1 MSDPY
6 LRFDAI
12 SVVFPGVRALDGVSF
27 AAHAG
32 QVHALMG
39 ENGAGKSTLLKVLS
53 GVNRVAEGALWING
67 QRHVFSNAREALR
80 EGVSIIYQELT
91 LSPNMSVAENLLLG
105 QLPTRSGFINRRQLR
120 ERALAIL
127 ADLGEGSIHPSTKVR
142 DLSIGQQQMIEIGR
156 ALLRDAK
163 IIAFDEPTSSLSIQE
178 IRQLKRIVNRLRD
191 EGRVVLY
198 VTHRMEEVF
207 EMCDAVTIF
216 RDGKHIRTHE
226 DMSELNHDL
235 LVSEMVGRDIDDVY
249 GYRAREHGDVVLSVE
264 GIQGRGL
271 KKPVSFS
278 VKRGEVFGLFGLVG
292 AGRSELLRLVCGVES
307 PKAGSVTFKG
317 ETRRFKSP
325 GEAIRAGIAMC
336 PEDRKSQG
344 IFPVASVADNLN
356 ISCRRFFKR
365 WGVFRHPGRERRNA
379 ESYIQ
384 QLSVKT
390 PGPRAPIGKLS
401 GGNQQKVILARW
413 LAEEID
419 LFVMDEPTR
428 GIDVGARRDIYALL
442 YDLAEQGKSVV
453 VISSDLAEVSSICDR
468 IAVMRDG
475 ELVEVVSRDSATPER
490 LLGLALVVVLLWF
503 RSFSVVAG
511 PMPACTSR
519 GPLRW
524 DNPGTLHS
532 IPRHSRE
539 VLEFPILGAN
549 SKILF

>member
-6 LRFDAI
+6 LRFDNI

-27 AAHAG
+27 AAHTG

-53 GVNRVAEGALWING
+53 GVNRAAEGALWIDG

-80 EGVSIIYQELT
+80 EGIAIIYQELT

-105 QLPTRSGFINRRQLR
+105 QLPTRQGFVNRRKMR

-127 ADLGEGSIHPSTKVR
+127 ADLGEGDIHPSTKVR

-156 ALLRDAK
+156 ALLRDARV
-163 IIAFDEPTSSLSIQE
+163 IAFDEPTSSLSIQE
-178 IRQLKRIVNRLRD
+178 IRQLKRIVKRLRD

-216 RDGKHIRTHE
+216 RDGQHIRTHE
-226 DMSELNHDL
+226 DMSQLTHDL

-249 GYRAREHGDVVLSVE
+249 GYRAREHGDVVLSVDE
-264 GIQGRGL
+264 IQGRGL
-271 KKPVSFS
+271 NAPVSFS

-292 AGRSELLRLVCGVES
+292 AGRSELLRLVCGVEA
-307 PKAGSVTFKG
+307 PKAGSVTFQG
-317 ETRRFKSP
+317 ESRRFKSP
-325 GEAIRAGIAMC
+325 AEAIRAGIAMC

-379 ESYIQ
+379 EAYIQ

-390 PGPRAPIGKLS
+390 PSYRAPIGKLS

-428 GIDVGARRDIYALL
+428 GIDVGARRDIYSLL
-442 YDLAEQGKSVV
+442 YDLAEQGKSIV

-475 ELVEVVSRDSATPER
+475 ELVDVVPRDAATPER
-490 LLGLALVVVLLWF
+490 LLGLAL
-503 RSFSVVAG
+503 
-511 PMPACTSR
+511 PA
-519 GPLRW
+519 
-524 DNPGTLHS
+524 
-532 IPRHSRE
+532 
-539 VLEFPILGAN
+539 
-549 SKILF
+549 

>member
-27 AAHAG
+27 SAHAG

-80 EGVSIIYQELT
+80 EGVAIIYQELT

-105 QLPTRSGFINRRQLR
+105 QLPTRSGFINRRKLR
-120 ERALAIL
+120 EKALAIL
-127 ADLGEGSIHPSTKVR
+127 ADLGEGAIHPSTKVR
-142 DLSIGQQQMIEIGR
+142 ELSIGQQQMIEIGR

-163 IIAFDEPTSSLSIQE
+163 VIAFDEPTSSLSIQE
-178 IRQLKRIVNRLRD
+178 IRQLKRIVKRLRD

-226 DMSELNHDL
+226 DMSSLNHDL

-249 GYRAREHGDVVLSVE
+249 GYRPREQGDVVLNVE

-271 KKPVSFS
+271 KAPVSFS

-307 PKAGSVTFKG
+307 PKAGSVTFNG
-317 ETRRFKSP
+317 EARRFKSP

-379 ESYIQ
+379 EAYIQ

-413 LAEEID
+413 LSEEID
-419 LFVMDEPTR
+419 LFVMDEPIR

-475 ELVEVVSRDSATPER
+475 ALVEVVPRESATPER
-490 LLGLALVVVLLWF
+490 LLGLAL
-503 RSFSVVAG
+503 
-511 PMPACTSR
+511 PA
-519 GPLRW
+519 
-524 DNPGTLHS
+524 
-532 IPRHSRE
+532 
-539 VLEFPILGAN
+539 
-549 SKILF
+549 

>member
-6 LRFDAI
+6 LRFDGI

-53 GVNRVAEGALWING
+53 GVNRVAEGALWIDG
-67 QRHVFSNAREALR
+67 QRHVFSNAREALG
-80 EGVSIIYQELT
+80 EGVAIIYQELT

-105 QLPTRSGFINRRQLR
+105 QLPTQRGFVNRRQLR
-120 ERALAIL
+120 EKALAIL
-127 ADLGEGSIHPSTKVR
+127 DDLGEGDIHPSTKVR
-142 DLSIGQQQMIEIGR
+142 ELSIGQQQMIEIGR

-163 IIAFDEPTSSLSIQE
+163 VIAFDEPTSSLSIQE
-178 IRQLKRIVNRLRD
+178 IRQLKRIIKRLRD

-226 DMSELNHDL
+226 GMSTLTHDL
-235 LVSEMVGRDIDDVY
+235 LVSEMVGRDIEDVY
-249 GYRAREHGDVVLSVE
+249 GFRERPLGDVVFAVD
-264 GIQGRGL
+264 GIEGRGL
-271 KKPVSFS
+271 KAPVSFS

-292 AGRSELLRLVCGVES
+292 AGRSELLRLVCGVEE
-307 PKAGSVTFKG
+307 PKAGSVQFNG
-317 ETRRFKSP
+317 ESRRFKNP

-356 ISCRRFFKR
+356 ISCRRLFKR
-365 WGVFRHPGRERRNA
+365 WGLFRHPGRERRNA

-384 QLSVKT
+384 QLSIKT
-390 PGPRAPIGKLS
+390 PGPRTPIGTLS

-413 LAEEID
+413 LAEKID

-428 GIDVGARRDIYALL
+428 GIDVGARRDIYTLL

-475 ELVEVVSRDSATPER
+475 ELVDIVPRESATAER
-490 LLGLALVVVLLWF
+490 LLGLAL
-503 RSFSVVAG
+503 
-511 PMPACTSR
+511 PA
-519 GPLRW
+519 
-524 DNPGTLHS
+524 
-532 IPRHSRE
+532 
-539 VLEFPILGAN
+539 
-549 SKILF
+549 

>member
-6 LRFDAI
+6 LRFDNI
-12 SVVFPGVRALDGVSF
+12 SVVFPGVRALYGVSF
-27 AAHAG
+27 AAHTG

-53 GVNRVAEGALWING
+53 GVNRTAEGALWIDG

-80 EGVSIIYQELT
+80 EGIAIIYQELT

-105 QLPTRSGFINRRQLR
+105 QLPTRQGFVNRRKMR

-127 ADLGEGSIHPSTKVR
+127 ADLGEGDIHPSTKVR

-156 ALLRDAK
+156 ALLRDARV
-163 IIAFDEPTSSLSIQE
+163 IAFDEPTSSLSIQE
-178 IRQLKRIVNRLRD
+178 IRQLKRIVKRLRD

-216 RDGKHIRTHE
+216 RDGQHIRTHE
-226 DMSELNHDL
+226 DMSQLTHDL

-249 GYRAREHGDVVLSVE
+249 GYRAREQGDVVLSVDE
-264 GIQGRGL
+264 IQGRGL
-271 KKPVSFS
+271 NAPVSFS

-292 AGRSELLRLVCGVES
+292 AGRSELLRLVCGVEA
-307 PKAGSVTFKG
+307 PKAGSVTFQG
-317 ETRRFKSP
+317 ESRRFKSP
-325 GEAIRAGIAMC
+325 AEAIRAGIAMC

-390 PGPRAPIGKLS
+390 PSYRAPIGKLS

-428 GIDVGARRDIYALL
+428 GIDVGARRDIYSLL
-442 YDLAEQGKSVV
+442 YDLAEQGKSIV

-475 ELVEVVSRDSATPER
+475 ELVDVVPRDAATPER
-490 LLGLALVVVLLWF
+490 LLGLAL
-503 RSFSVVAG
+503 
-511 PMPACTSR
+511 PA
-519 GPLRW
+519 
-524 DNPGTLHS
+524 
-532 IPRHSRE
+532 
-539 VLEFPILGAN
+539 
-549 SKILF
+549 

>member
-1 MSDPY
+1 MPDPY

-27 AAHAG
+27 TAHAG

-53 GVNRVAEGALWING
+53 GVNRVAEGALWLG
-67 QRHVFSNAREALR
+67 GHRHVFSNAREALS
-80 EGVSIIYQELT
+80 EGISIIYQELT

-105 QLPTRSGFINRRQLR
+105 QLPLRNGFINRRQMR
-120 ERALAIL
+120 EKALAIL

-163 IIAFDEPTSSLSIQE
+163 VIAFDEPTSSLSIQE
-178 IRQLKRIVNRLRD
+178 IRQLKRIVKRLRD

-249 GYRAREHGDVVLSVE
+249 GYRPREQGDVVLSVDA
-264 GIQGRGL
+264 IQGRGL
-271 KKPVSFS
+271 TAPVSFS

-292 AGRSELLRLVCGVES
+292 AGRSELLRLVCGVEQ
-307 PKAGSVTFKG
+307 PKAGSVTFNG
-317 ETRRFKSP
+317 ESRRFKSP
-325 GEAIRAGIAMC
+325 GEAIRAGMAMC

-379 ESYIQ
+379 EAYIK

-413 LAEEID
+413 LAEEIE

-428 GIDVGARRDIYALL
+428 GIDVGARRDIYSLL

-475 ELVEVVSRDSATPER
+475 ALVEVLPREQATPER
-490 LLGLALVVVLLWF
+490 LLGLAL
-503 RSFSVVAG
+503 
-511 PMPACTSR
+511 PA
-519 GPLRW
+519 
-524 DNPGTLHS
+524 
-532 IPRHSRE
+532 
-539 VLEFPILGAN
+539 
-549 SKILF
+549 

>member
-6 LRFDAI
+6 LRFDGI
-12 SVVFPGVRALDGVSF
+12 SVVFPGVRALDSVSF
-27 AAHAG
+27 SARTG

-53 GVNRVAEGALWING
+53 GVNRVAEGALWIDG

-80 EGVSIIYQELT
+80 EGIAIIYQELT

-105 QLPTRSGFINRRQLR
+105 QLPTRQGFVNRRQLR
-120 ERALAIL
+120 EKALAIL
-127 ADLGEGSIHPSTKVR
+127 TDLGEGGIHPSTKVR
-142 DLSIGQQQMIEIGR
+142 ELSIGQQQMIEIGR
-156 ALLRDAK
+156 ALLRDARV
-163 IIAFDEPTSSLSIQE
+163 IAFDEPTSSLSIQE
-178 IRQLKRIVNRLRD
+178 IRQLKRIVKRLRD

-216 RDGKHIRTHE
+216 RDGQHIRTHE
-226 DMSELNHDL
+226 DMSALNHDL

-249 GYRAREHGDVVLSVE
+249 GYRPREQGDVVLGVE
-264 GIQGRGL
+264 EILGRGL
-271 KKPVSFS
+271 NAPVSFS

-292 AGRSELLRLVCGVES
+292 AGRSELLRLVCGVEA
-307 PKAGSVTFKG
+307 PRAGSVTFQGKS
-317 ETRRFKSP
+317 RRFKSP
-325 GEAIRAGIAMC
+325 AEAIRAGIAMC

-344 IFPVASVADNLN
+344 IFSVASVADNLN

-365 WGVFRHPGRERRNA
+365 WGIFRHPGRERRNA
-379 ESYIQ
+379 ELYIQ
-384 QLSVKT
+384 QLSIKT
-390 PGPRAPIGKLS
+390 PSHRTPIGKLS

-413 LAEEID
+413 LSEEID

-475 ELVEVVSRDSATPER
+475 ELVDIVPRESATPER
-490 LLGLALVVVLLWF
+490 LLGLAL
-503 RSFSVVAG
+503 
-511 PMPACTSR
+511 PA
-519 GPLRW
+519 
-524 DNPGTLHS
+524 
-532 IPRHSRE
+532 
-539 VLEFPILGAN
+539 
-549 SKILF
+549 

>member
-1 MSDPY
+1 MSDAY

-12 SVVFPGVRALDGVSF
+12 SVVFPGVRALDKVSF
-27 AAHAG
+27 AARAG

-53 GVNRVAEGALWING
+53 GVNRVAEGALWIDG
-67 QRHVFSNAREALR
+67 QRHVFSNARQALK
-80 EGVSIIYQELT
+80 EGVAIIYQELT

-105 QLPTRSGFINRRQLR
+105 QLPTHNGFIDRRQLKQK
-120 ERALAIL
+120 ALAIL
-127 ADLGEGSIHPSTKVR
+127 ADLGEGTIHPSTKVR

-156 ALLRDAK
+156 ALLREAK
-163 IIAFDEPTSSLSIQE
+163 VIAFDEPTSSLSIQE
-178 IRQLKRIVNRLRD
+178 IRQLKRIVKRLRD

-216 RDGKHIRTHE
+216 RDGQHIRTHE
-226 DMSELNHDL
+226 DMSALNHDL

-249 GYRAREHGDVVLSVE
+249 GYRTREQGDVLLSVE

-271 KKPVSFS
+271 KAPVSFS
-278 VKRGEVFGLFGLVG
+278 VRRGEVFGLFGLVG
-292 AGRSELLRLVCGVES
+292 AGRSELLRLVCGVEA
-307 PKAGSVTFKG
+307 PKAGSVHFNG
-317 ETRRFKSP
+317 ESRRFKSP
-325 GEAIRAGIAMC
+325 AEAIRAGIAMC

-379 ESYIQ
+379 EAYIQ

-390 PGPRAPIGKLS
+390 PGHRAPIGKLS

-413 LAEEID
+413 LSEEID

-475 ELVEVVSRDSATPER
+475 ELVDVVPRESATPER
-490 LLGLALVVVLLWF
+490 LLGLAL
-503 RSFSVVAG
+503 
-511 PMPACTSR
+511 PA
-519 GPLRW
+519 
-524 DNPGTLHS
+524 
-532 IPRHSRE
+532 
-539 VLEFPILGAN
+539 
-549 SKILF
+549 

>member
-1 MSDPY
+1 MSDAY

-12 SVVFPGVRALDGVSF
+12 SVVFPGVRALDKVSF
-27 AAHAG
+27 GAQTG

-53 GVNRVAEGALWING
+53 GVNRMAEGALWING
-67 QRHVFSNAREALR
+67 QRHVFGNAREALR
-80 EGVSIIYQELT
+80 EGIAIIYQELT

-105 QLPTRSGFINRRQLR
+105 QLPTRRGFVNRRQLR
-120 ERALAIL
+120 EKALAIL
-127 ADLGEGSIHPSTKVR
+127 ADLGEGNIHPSTKVR

-178 IRQLKRIVNRLRD
+178 TRQLKRIVKRLRD

-216 RDGKHIRTHE
+216 RDGQHIRTHA
-226 DMSELNHDL
+226 DMSALNHDL
-235 LVSEMVGRDIDDVY
+235 LVSEMVGRDINDVY
-249 GYRAREHGDVVLSVE
+249 GYRPREHGDVILSVE

-271 KKPVSFS
+271 KAPVSFS

-292 AGRSELLRLVCGVES
+292 AGRSELLRLVCGVEAT
-307 PKAGSVTFKG
+307 KAGSVQFNG
-317 ETRRFKSP
+317 EVRRFKSP
-325 GEAIRAGIAMC
+325 QDAIRAGIAMC

-365 WGVFRHPGRERRNA
+365 WGMFRHPGRERRNA

-390 PGPRAPIGKLS
+390 PGPRTPIGKLS

-428 GIDVGARRDIYALL
+428 GIDVGARRDIYSLL
-442 YDLAEQGKSVV
+442 YDLAEQGKSIV

-475 ELVEVVSRDSATPER
+475 ELVDVVPRESATPER
-490 LLGLALVVVLLWF
+490 LLGLAL
-503 RSFSVVAG
+503 
-511 PMPACTSR
+511 PA
-519 GPLRW
+519 
-524 DNPGTLHS
+524 
-532 IPRHSRE
+532 
-539 VLEFPILGAN
+539 
-549 SKILF
+549 

>member
-1 MSDPY
+1 M
-6 LRFDAI
+6 
-12 SVVFPGVRALDGVSF
+12 
-27 AAHAG
+27 
-32 QVHALMG
+32 
-39 ENGAGKSTLLKVLS
+39 LS

-249 GYRAREHGDVVLSVE
+249 GYRPREQGDVVLNVE

-271 KKPVSFS
+271 KAPVSFS

-307 PKAGSVTFKG
+307 PKAGNVTFNG
-317 ETRRFKSP
+317 ESRRFKSP

-413 LAEEID
+413 LSEEID

-428 GIDVGARRDIYALL
+428 GIDVGARRDIYSLL

-475 ELVEVVSRDSATPER
+475 ELVEVVPREAATPER
-490 LLGLALVVVLLWF
+490 LLGLAL
-503 RSFSVVAG
+503 
-511 PMPACTSR
+511 PA
-519 GPLRW
+519 
-524 DNPGTLHS
+524 
-532 IPRHSRE
+532 
-539 VLEFPILGAN
+539 
-549 SKILF
+549 

>member
-6 LRFDAI
+6 LRFDNI

-27 AAHAG
+27 SAHTG

-53 GVNRVAEGALWING
+53 GVNRAAEGALWIDG

-80 EGVSIIYQELT
+80 EGIAIIYQELT

-105 QLPTRSGFINRRQLR
+105 QLPTRQGFVNRRKMR

-127 ADLGEGSIHPSTKVR
+127 ADLGEGDIHPSTKVR
-142 DLSIGQQQMIEIGR
+142 ELSIGQQQMIEIGR
-156 ALLRDAK
+156 ALLRDARV
-163 IIAFDEPTSSLSIQE
+163 IAFDEPTSSLSIQE
-178 IRQLKRIVNRLRD
+178 IRQLKRIVKRLRD

-216 RDGKHIRTHE
+216 RDGQHIRTHE
-226 DMSELNHDL
+226 DMSQLTHDL

-249 GYRAREHGDVVLSVE
+249 GYRAREQGDVVLSVDE
-264 GIQGRGL
+264 IQGRGL
-271 KKPVSFS
+271 NAPVSFS

-292 AGRSELLRLVCGVES
+292 AGRSELLRLVCGVEA
-307 PKAGSVTFKG
+307 PKAGSVTFQG
-317 ETRRFKSP
+317 ESRRFKSP
-325 GEAIRAGIAMC
+325 AEAIRAGIAMC

-365 WGVFRHPGRERRNA
+365 WGVFRHLGRERRNA

-390 PGPRAPIGKLS
+390 PSYRAPIGKLS

-428 GIDVGARRDIYALL
+428 GIDVGARRDIYSLL
-442 YDLAEQGKSVV
+442 YDLAEQGKSIV

-475 ELVEVVSRDSATPER
+475 ELVDVVPRDAATPER
-490 LLGLALVVVLLWF
+490 LLGLAL
-503 RSFSVVAG
+503 
-511 PMPACTSR
+511 PA
-519 GPLRW
+519 
-524 DNPGTLHS
+524 
-532 IPRHSRE
+532 
-539 VLEFPILGAN
+539 
-549 SKILF
+549 

>member
-1 MSDPY
+1 MSDAY
-6 LRFDAI
+6 LRFDGI

-32 QVHALMG
+32 EVHALMG

-53 GVNRVAEGALWING
+53 GVNRVAEGALWIDG

-80 EGVSIIYQELT
+80 EGIAIIYQELT

-105 QLPTRSGFINRRQLR
+105 QLPTRQGFVNRRELKQK
-120 ERALAIL
+120 ALAIL
-127 ADLGEGSIHPSTKVR
+127 ADLGEGEIHPSTKVR
-142 DLSIGQQQMIEIGR
+142 ELSIGQQQMIEIGR

-163 IIAFDEPTSSLSIQE
+163 VIAFDEPTSSLSIQE
-178 IRQLKRIVNRLRD
+178 IRQLKRIVQRLRD

-216 RDGKHIRTHE
+216 RDGQHIRTHE

-249 GYRAREHGDVVLSVE
+249 GYRAREQGDTVLNVE

-271 KKPVSFS
+271 KAPVSFS

-307 PKAGSVTFKG
+307 PKAGSVTFNGKS
-317 ETRRFKSP
+317 RHFKSP

-379 ESYIQ
+379 EAYIQ

-390 PGPRAPIGKLS
+390 PGPRTPIGKLS

-428 GIDVGARRDIYALL
+428 GIDVGARRDIYSLL

-475 ELVEVVSRDSATPER
+475 ELVDVVPRESATPER
-490 LLGLALVVVLLWF
+490 LLGLAL
-503 RSFSVVAG
+503 
-511 PMPACTSR
+511 PA
-519 GPLRW
+519 
-524 DNPGTLHS
+524 
-532 IPRHSRE
+532 
-539 VLEFPILGAN
+539 
-549 SKILF
+549 

>member
-1 MSDPY
+1 MSDAY
-6 LRFDAI
+6 LRFDGI

-27 AAHAG
+27 DAHAG

-53 GVNRVAEGALWING
+53 GVNHVTEGALWING
-67 QRHVFSNAREALR
+67 QRHVFSNTREALR
-80 EGVSIIYQELT
+80 EGIAIIYQELT

-105 QLPTRSGFINRRQLR
+105 QLPTRQGFVNRRQLK
-120 ERALAIL
+120 EKAMAIL
-127 ADLGEGSIHPSTKVR
+127 ADLGEGEIHPSTKVR
-142 DLSIGQQQMIEIGR
+142 ELSIGQQQMIEIGR

-163 IIAFDEPTSSLSIQE
+163 VIAFDEPTSSLSIQE
-178 IRQLKRIVNRLRD
+178 TRQLKRIVQRLRD

-216 RDGKHIRTHE
+216 RDGQHIRTHE
-226 DMSELNHDL
+226 DMSTLNHDL

-249 GYRAREHGDVVLSVE
+249 GYRPREQGDVILSVE
-264 GIQGRGL
+264 GIEGRGL
-271 KKPVSFS
+271 RAPVSFS

-307 PKAGSVTFKG
+307 PKAGSVTFNG
-317 ETRRFKSP
+317 ESRRFKSP

-365 WGVFRHPGRERRNA
+365 WGLFRHPGRERRNA

-390 PGPRAPIGKLS
+390 PGPRSPIGKLS

-428 GIDVGARRDIYALL
+428 GIDVGARRDIYSLL
-442 YDLAEQGKSVV
+442 YDLAEEGKSVV

-475 ELVEVVSRDSATPER
+475 ELVEVVPRESATPER
-490 LLGLALVVVLLWF
+490 LLGLAL
-503 RSFSVVAG
+503 
-511 PMPACTSR
+511 PA
-519 GPLRW
+519 
-524 DNPGTLHS
+524 
-532 IPRHSRE
+532 
-539 VLEFPILGAN
+539 
-549 SKILF
+549 

>member
-1 MSDPY
+1 MSDAY
-6 LRFDAI
+6 LRFDSI

-27 AAHAG
+27 DAHAG

-53 GVNRVAEGALWING
+53 GVNHVAEGALWIDG
-67 QRHVFSNAREALR
+67 KRHVFSNTREALR
-80 EGVSIIYQELT
+80 EGIAIIYQELT

-105 QLPTRSGFINRRQLR
+105 QLPTRQGFVNRRQLK
-120 ERALAIL
+120 EKAMAIL
-127 ADLGEGSIHPSTKVR
+127 ADLGEGEIHPSTKVR
-142 DLSIGQQQMIEIGR
+142 ELSIGQQQMIEIGR

-163 IIAFDEPTSSLSIQE
+163 VIAFDEPTSSLSIQE
-178 IRQLKRIVNRLRD
+178 TRQLKRIVQRLRD

-216 RDGKHIRTHE
+216 RDGQHIRTHE
-226 DMSELNHDL
+226 DMSSLNHDL

-249 GYRAREHGDVVLSVE
+249 GYRPREQGDVVLSVE
-264 GIQGRGL
+264 GIEGRGL
-271 KKPVSFS
+271 QAPVSFS

-307 PKAGSVTFKG
+307 PKAGSVTFNG
-317 ETRRFKSP
+317 ESRRFKSP

-344 IFPVASVADNLN
+344 IFPVASVSDNLN

-365 WGVFRHPGRERRNA
+365 WGFFRHPGRERRNA

-390 PGPRAPIGKLS
+390 PGPRSPIGKLS

-428 GIDVGARRDIYALL
+428 GIDVGARRDIYSLL

-475 ELVEVVSRDSATPER
+475 ELVEVVPRESATPER
-490 LLGLALVVVLLWF
+490 LLGLAL
-503 RSFSVVAG
+503 
-511 PMPACTSR
+511 PA
-519 GPLRW
+519 
-524 DNPGTLHS
+524 
-532 IPRHSRE
+532 
-539 VLEFPILGAN
+539 
-549 SKILF
+549 

>member
-6 LRFDAI
+6 LRFDGI

-27 AAHAG
+27 SARTG

-53 GVNRVAEGALWING
+53 GVNRVAEGALWIDG
-67 QRHVFSNAREALR
+67 QRHVFGNAREALR
-80 EGVSIIYQELT
+80 EGIAIIYQELT

-105 QLPTRSGFINRRQLR
+105 QLPTRQGFVNRRQLR

-127 ADLGEGSIHPSTKVR
+127 ADLGEGGIHPSTKVR
-142 DLSIGQQQMIEIGR
+142 ELSIGQQQMIEIGR
-156 ALLRDAK
+156 ALLRDARV
-163 IIAFDEPTSSLSIQE
+163 IAFDEPTSSLSIQE
-178 IRQLKRIVNRLRD
+178 IRQLKRIVKRLRD

-216 RDGKHIRTHE
+216 RDGQHIRTHE
-226 DMSELNHDL
+226 DMSKLTHDL

-249 GYRAREHGDVVLSVE
+249 GYRPREHGDVVLAVE
-264 GIQGRGL
+264 DIQGRGL
-271 KKPVSFS
+271 NAPVSFS

-292 AGRSELLRLVCGVES
+292 AGRSELLRLVCGVEA
-307 PKAGSVTFKG
+307 PKAGSVTFQG
-317 ETRRFKSP
+317 ESRRFKSP
-325 GEAIRAGIAMC
+325 ADAIRAGIAMC

-365 WGVFRHPGRERRNA
+365 WGIFRHPGRERRNA

-390 PGPRAPIGKLS
+390 PSHRTPIGKLS

-475 ELVEVVSRDSATPER
+475 ELVDVVPRESATPER
-490 LLGLALVVVLLWF
+490 LLGLAL
-503 RSFSVVAG
+503 
-511 PMPACTSR
+511 PA
-519 GPLRW
+519 
-524 DNPGTLHS
+524 
-532 IPRHSRE
+532 
-539 VLEFPILGAN
+539 
-549 SKILF
+549 

>member
-1 MSDPY
+1 MPDPY

-27 AAHAG
+27 TAHAG

-53 GVNRVAEGALWING
+53 GVNRVAEGALWLG
-67 QRHVFSNAREALR
+67 GHRHVFSNAREALS
-80 EGVSIIYQELT
+80 EGISIIYQELT

-105 QLPTRSGFINRRQLR
+105 QLPSRNGFINRRQMR
-120 ERALAIL
+120 EKALAIL

-163 IIAFDEPTSSLSIQE
+163 VIAFDEPTSSLSIQE
-178 IRQLKRIVNRLRD
+178 IRQLKRIVKRLRD

-249 GYRAREHGDVVLSVE
+249 GYRPREQGDVVLSVDA
-264 GIQGRGL
+264 IQGRGL
-271 KKPVSFS
+271 TAPVSFS

-292 AGRSELLRLVCGVES
+292 AGRSELLRLVCGVEQ
-307 PKAGSVTFKG
+307 PKAGSVTFNG
-317 ETRRFKSP
+317 ESRRFKSP
-325 GEAIRAGIAMC
+325 GEAIRAGMAMC

-379 ESYIQ
+379 EAYIK

-413 LAEEID
+413 LAEEIE

-428 GIDVGARRDIYALL
+428 GIDVGARRDIYSLL

-475 ELVEVVSRDSATPER
+475 ALVEVLPREQATPER
-490 LLGLALVVVLLWF
+490 LLGLAL
-503 RSFSVVAG
+503 
-511 PMPACTSR
+511 PA
-519 GPLRW
+519 
-524 DNPGTLHS
+524 
-532 IPRHSRE
+532 
-539 VLEFPILGAN
+539 
-549 SKILF
+549 

>member
-53 GVNRVAEGALWING
+53 GVNRVAEGALWIDG

-80 EGVSIIYQELT
+80 EGVAIIYQELT

-105 QLPTRSGFINRRQLR
+105 QLPTRQGFVDRRQLKQK
-120 ERALAIL
+120 ALAIL
-127 ADLGEGSIHPSTKVR
+127 ADLGEGDIHPSTKVR

-178 IRQLKRIVNRLRD
+178 IRQLKRIVKRLRD

-216 RDGKHIRTHE
+216 RDGQHIRTHA
-226 DMSELNHDL
+226 DMSALNHDL

-249 GYRAREHGDVVLSVE
+249 GYRARDHGDVILNVE

-271 KKPVSFS
+271 KAPVSFS

-292 AGRSELLRLVCGVES
+292 AGRSELLRLVCGVET
-307 PKAGSVTFKG
+307 PKAGSVHFNG
-317 ETRRFKSP
+317 EARQFKSP
-325 GEAIRAGIAMC
+325 HDAIRAGIAMC

-365 WGVFRHPGRERRNA
+365 WGIFRHPGRERRNA
-379 ESYIQ
+379 EDYIQ

-390 PGPRAPIGKLS
+390 PGPRTPIGKLS

-428 GIDVGARRDIYALL
+428 GIDVGARRDIYSLL

-475 ELVEVVSRDSATPER
+475 ELVEVVPRESATPER
-490 LLGLALVVVLLWF
+490 LLGLAL
-503 RSFSVVAG
+503 
-511 PMPACTSR
+511 PA
-519 GPLRW
+519 
-524 DNPGTLHS
+524 
-532 IPRHSRE
+532 
-539 VLEFPILGAN
+539 
-549 SKILF
+549 

>member
-1 MSDPY
+1 MSDAY

-12 SVVFPGVRALDGVSF
+12 SVVFPGVRALDKVSF
-27 AAHAG
+27 GAQTG

-53 GVNRVAEGALWING
+53 GVNRMAEGALWING
-67 QRHVFSNAREALR
+67 QRHVFGNAREALR
-80 EGVSIIYQELT
+80 EGIAIIYQELT

-105 QLPTRSGFINRRQLR
+105 QLPTRRGFVNRRELR
-120 ERALAIL
+120 EKALAIL
-127 ADLGEGSIHPSTKVR
+127 ADLGEGNIHPSTKVR

-178 IRQLKRIVNRLRD
+178 TRQLKRIVKRLRD

-216 RDGKHIRTHE
+216 RDGQHIRTHE
-226 DMSELNHDL
+226 DISVLNHDL
-235 LVSEMVGRDIDDVY
+235 LVSEMVGRDINDVY
-249 GYRAREHGDVVLSVE
+249 GYRPREHGDVILNVE

-271 KKPVSFS
+271 KAPVSFS

-292 AGRSELLRLVCGVES
+292 AGRSELLRLVCGVEAT
-307 PKAGSVTFKG
+307 KAGSVQFNG
-317 ETRRFKSP
+317 EVRRFKSP
-325 GEAIRAGIAMC
+325 QDAIRAGIAMC

-365 WGVFRHPGRERRNA
+365 WGMFRHPGRERRNA

-390 PGPRAPIGKLS
+390 PGPRTPIGKLS

-428 GIDVGARRDIYALL
+428 GIDVGARRDIYSLL
-442 YDLAEQGKSVV
+442 YDLAEQGKSIV

-475 ELVEVVSRDSATPER
+475 ELVDVVPRESATPER
-490 LLGLALVVVLLWF
+490 LLGLAL
-503 RSFSVVAG
+503 
-511 PMPACTSR
+511 PA
-519 GPLRW
+519 
-524 DNPGTLHS
+524 
-532 IPRHSRE
+532 
-539 VLEFPILGAN
+539 
-549 SKILF
+549 

>member
-6 LRFDAI
+6 LRFDGI

-27 AAHAG
+27 SARTG

-53 GVNRVAEGALWING
+53 GVNRVAEGALWIDG
-67 QRHVFSNAREALR
+67 QRHVFGNAREALR
-80 EGVSIIYQELT
+80 EGIAIIYQELT

-105 QLPTRSGFINRRQLR
+105 QLPTRQGFVNRRQLR

-127 ADLGEGSIHPSTKVR
+127 ADLGEGGIHPSTKVR
-142 DLSIGQQQMIEIGR
+142 ELSIGQQQMIEIGR
-156 ALLRDAK
+156 ALLRDARV
-163 IIAFDEPTSSLSIQE
+163 IAFDEPTSSLSIQE
-178 IRQLKRIVNRLRD
+178 IRQLKRIVKRLRD

-216 RDGKHIRTHE
+216 RDGQHIRTHE
-226 DMSELNHDL
+226 DMSKLTHDL

-249 GYRAREHGDVVLSVE
+249 GYRPREHGDVVLAVE
-264 GIQGRGL
+264 DIQGRGL
-271 KKPVSFS
+271 NAPVSFS

-292 AGRSELLRLVCGVES
+292 AGRSELLRLVCGVEA
-307 PKAGSVTFKG
+307 PKAGSVTFQG
-317 ETRRFKSP
+317 ESRRFKSP
-325 GEAIRAGIAMC
+325 AEAIRAGIAMC

-365 WGVFRHPGRERRNA
+365 WGIFRHPGRERRNA

-390 PGPRAPIGKLS
+390 PSHRTPIGKLS

-475 ELVEVVSRDSATPER
+475 ELVDVVPKESATPER
-490 LLGLALVVVLLWF
+490 LLGLAL
-503 RSFSVVAG
+503 
-511 PMPACTSR
+511 PA
-519 GPLRW
+519 
-524 DNPGTLHS
+524 
-532 IPRHSRE
+532 
-539 VLEFPILGAN
+539 
-549 SKILF
+549 

>member
-27 AAHAG
+27 AAHTG

-67 QRHVFSNAREALR
+67 QRHVFSNAREALQ
-80 EGVSIIYQELT
+80 EGIAIIYQELT

-105 QLPTRSGFINRRQLR
+105 QLPTRQGFVNRRELKQK
-120 ERALAIL
+120 ALAIL
-127 ADLGEGSIHPSTKVR
+127 ADLGEGEIHPSTKVR

-163 IIAFDEPTSSLSIQE
+163 VIAFDEPTSSLSIQE
-178 IRQLKRIVNRLRD
+178 IRQLKRIVKRLRD

-226 DMSELNHDL
+226 DMSSLNHDL

-264 GIQGRGL
+264 AIEGRGL
-271 KKPVSFS
+271 KAPVSFS

-307 PKAGSVTFKG
+307 PKAGSVTFNG
-317 ETRRFKSP
+317 ESRRFKSP

-365 WGVFRHPGRERRNA
+365 WGIFRHPGRERRNA
-379 ESYIQ
+379 EAYIQ
-384 QLSVKT
+384 QLSIKT
-390 PGPRAPIGKLS
+390 PGPRSPIGKLS

-428 GIDVGARRDIYALL
+428 GIDVGARRDIYSLL
-442 YDLAEQGKSVV
+442 YDLADEGKSVV

-475 ELVEVVSRDSATPER
+475 ELVEVVPRELATPER
-490 LLGLALVVVLLWF
+490 LLGLAL
-503 RSFSVVAG
+503 
-511 PMPACTSR
+511 PA
-519 GPLRW
+519 
-524 DNPGTLHS
+524 
-532 IPRHSRE
+532 
-539 VLEFPILGAN
+539 
-549 SKILF
+549 